1 MKFPRAWLRA
11 AGLAVSVFL
20 VVACAAPEV
29 LPPPATATPASE
41 YLEKPQPV
49 LVQGAL
55 VPQPANAAME
65 ESVPA
70 PPPPSAQQEQST
82 PMPTPPP
89 LCATVTIDGLN
100 VRSRPEVSATTLV
113 GQVQQGEVF
122 AIIGNNS
129 DGSWFQV
136 EIPRIAGAT
145 WLFSDYVNE
154 GPCP

>member
-1 MKFPRAWLRA
+1 MEFPRAWLLA
-11 AGLAVSVFL
+11 AGWAVSIFL
-20 VVACAAPEV
+20 AAACAAPEV

-55 VPQPANAAME
+55 VPQPANVATEVPISTPLPQLPE
-65 ESVPA
+65 EQSTPV
-70 PPPPSAQQEQST
+70 PPPPS
-82 PMPTPPP
+82 
-89 LCATVTIDGLN
+89 LCATVTAATLN
-100 VRSRPEVSATTLV
+100 VRSRPEVSDATLV

-145 WLFSDYVNE
+145 WLYSDFVDE